1 MPAGDATSGAAVQQR
16 AIGARLKAARTAKR
30 MTLEDL
36 ATASG
41 VTKGYL
47 SKVERGQTSASVAA
61 LIRICEALGLHVG
74 TLFEDAPAGE
84 VVRSDAYPPI
94 DFGGEKMTEYQLT
107 PQGERRMQVILS
119 DISPGGGSGD
129 ETYSL
134 PSEVEFALVLDGSL
148 TIDFTEESSGET
160 ALRKGDA
167 ITFSPDR
174 PHAFRA
180 DPKSGAK
187 VLWVLVPALTHR
199 ETKEIE

>member
-1 MPAGDATSGAAVQQR
+1 MPAADSTSGAAVQQR
-16 AIGARLKAARTAKR
+16 AIGARLKAARLAKR
-30 MTLEDL
+30 MTLEEL
-36 ATASG
+36 AAACG

-84 VVRSDAYPPI
+84 IVRSGKYPPI
-94 DFGGEKMTEYQLT
+94 DFGGEDMREYQLT
-107 PQGERRMQVILS
+107 PHGERRMQVILS
-119 DISPGGGSGD
+119 EIDPGGGSGN

-134 PSEVEFALVLDGSL
+134 PSEVEFALVLEGSL
-148 TIDFTEESSGET
+148 SIDFTEKSAVEL
-160 ALRKGDA
+160 ALGKGDA

-180 DPKSGAK
+180 GRESGAK
-187 VLWVLVPALTHR
+187 VLWVLTPALTHR